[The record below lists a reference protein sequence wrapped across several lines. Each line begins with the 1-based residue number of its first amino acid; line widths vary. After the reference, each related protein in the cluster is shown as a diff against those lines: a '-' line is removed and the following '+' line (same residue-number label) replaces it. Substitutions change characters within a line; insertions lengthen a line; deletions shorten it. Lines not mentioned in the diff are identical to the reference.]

1 MPGYKFG
8 IPTDWVFPDLV
19 KWYPDKDSK
28 LIDPD
33 DPPVFEDQA
42 RYLDRYQLLTDDAQ
56 ELLPAD
62 AFDPVVYFPD

>member
-1 MPGYKFG
+1 M
-8 IPTDWVFPDLV
+8 FPDLV

-33 DPPVFEDQA
+33 APPVFEDQA
-42 RYLDRYQLLTDDAQ
+42 RYLDRYQLLTDNEQ

-62 AFDPVVYFPD
+62 AFDAVV